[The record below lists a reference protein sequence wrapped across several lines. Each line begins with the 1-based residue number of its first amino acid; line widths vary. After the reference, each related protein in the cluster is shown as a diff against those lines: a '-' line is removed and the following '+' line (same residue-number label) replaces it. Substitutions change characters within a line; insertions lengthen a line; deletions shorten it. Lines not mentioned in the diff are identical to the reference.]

1 MREIPPS
8 ELAQVAYSFEKGLRA
23 AAGEHRIASL
33 HLTRLNSIIGAPI
46 AALAAVS
53 GTAVLAQSSS
63 TWKLAAGI
71 ISLVIAA
78 TTALASFFGFNK
90 QADEH
95 RQAASG
101 YANLATE
108 IELFRRQTENKNI
121 PDDKDWE
128 VLAMRIKERNKIRSA
143 APNITKYSKKRV
155 DHKRIWNEEMTPPEA
170 IWEKLI
176 SST

>member
-1 MREIPPS
+1 MPPS

-23 AAGEHRIASL
+23 AAAEHRIASL
-33 HLTRLNSIIGAPI
+33 RLTRLNSIIGAPI

-53 GTAVLAQSSS
+53 GTAVLTQSSS
-63 TWKLAAGI
+63 AWKLAAGI

-90 QADEH
+90 QAEEH
-95 RQAASG
+95 RQAAAG

-108 IELFRRQTENKNI
+108 IELLRRQTEKKHA
-121 PDDKDWE
+121 PDDKDWAA
-128 VLAMRIKERNKIRSA
+128 LTMRIKERNKIRSA
-143 APNITKYSKKRV
+143 APTITKYSKKFV

-170 IWEKLI
+170 SWEKLI

>member
-1 MREIPPS
+1 MGAKKPPS

-23 AAGEHRIASL
+23 AAGEHRIAAL
-33 HLTRLNSIIGAPI
+33 HLARLNSIIGAPT
-46 AALAAVS
+46 AALAAVA

-63 TWKLAAGI
+63 AWKVAAGT
-71 ISLVIAA
+71 ISLIIAA

-95 RQAASG
+95 RQAAAG

-108 IELFRRQTENKNI
+108 IELFRRQTEKKAV

-128 VLAMRIKERNKIRSA
+128 ALTMQIKKRNEIRSA
-143 APNITKYSKKRV
+143 APTISKYSRNRV
-155 DHKRIWNEEMTPPEA
+155 DHKSIWNEEMTPPEA
-170 IWEKLI
+170 TWENLI
-176 SST
+176 G